1 MSKMSRI
8 AFAGAVLMASFTLT
22 VYAQVAPVVAS
33 SGEGN
38 VVNLTAF
45 QAALD
50 RVRSSCSSSDLAVM
64 RLGEKLQKLRAQS
77 GESTPEMSALI
88 TPIYSGR
95 QPEIAHTTVFQLS
108 AVKDEVQSLGVY
120 TSEFDAKAGDN
131 SIPMQLAQAA
141 PVTPSTPAEN
151 KPTETPTTS
160 VPAAPVPATDS
171 AATPAT
177 PAPPAGAATAP
188 APVPATA
195 EQLPPPGKRA
205 KDTSKAGLPT
215 VTRMTQGTKDG
226 ATAGKGGISAPSKT
240 PAPTETI
247 VGDPMNQ
254 VVSLDFR
261 EMELA
266 NVVQLLAQKAGINV
280 IAGTDLKGVVTSNIR
295 NVTLRRAMDTVL
307 RQNGLGMVEE
317 EGIYRI
323 VPYQEALATKRKSLL
338 VKLESAKASE
348 LKKTLDEVNKGS
360 VDEIVPTISTNE
372 STNVLIL
379 SGSEKNVAEMEKL
392 AKQLDV
398 AKPMTP
404 TVTEAIRLNNAKTED
419 FVAVVKGM
427 LTPEIGKVTAEER
440 SRTLVVTDV
449 PVVMEQVRML
459 VKEMDTP
466 VKQVCID
473 AMIVDATLAN
483 NADTGVDWV
492 ARAVAHKNLA
502 HPSQTVGSLKDLG
515 FEQGINTLLNPV
527 NNLTFGIVTNNIDIK
542 GAIASQ
548 VADNNAKLLANPVVV
563 TVENKKATMD
573 ISKEIPYTE
582 YRQSTTGPSMS
593 STAFK
598 NVGIVLN
605 VTPNVSADN
614 YVISDIDVKK
624 SDAPTNFNNIPVEE
638 KRQTQTTLRTKNG
651 ETIFIGGLR
660 SSGTSNTTGKTPVLG
675 DIPVVNALFKHSS
688 ITHSTTELL
697 VFLTGTILPADVPE
711 LSPELKAASEEIETT
726 SRIPEGAKMLKD
738 SILHPKR
745 QTEDKNWKWRRSA
758 Q

>member
-1 MSKMSRI
+1 MMSKMSRI
-8 AFAGAVLMASFTLT
+8 AFAGAVLLASLTLT
-22 VYAQVAPVVAS
+22 VYAQAVPVAAS
-33 SGEGN
+33 GGEGN
-38 VVNLTAF
+38 AGKLAAF

-50 RVRSSCSSSDLAVM
+50 RVRSACTGSDLAVM
-64 RLGEKLQKLRAQS
+64 RLGEKLHKLRAQS
-77 GESTPEMSALI
+77 ADMMSVTPTSVL
-88 TPIYSGR
+88 PRFSGR
-95 QPEIAHTTVFQLS
+95 LPEVSHTTEFQLPS
-108 AVKDEVQSLGVY
+108 VSDETQSLGAY
-120 TSEFDAKAGDN
+120 TPEFVVKPVDN
-131 SIPMQLAQAA
+131 SIPVQLAQA
-141 PVTPSTPAEN
+141 E
-151 KPTETPTTS
+151 
-160 VPAAPVPATDS
+160 PAAPAPAAETPAAAPAT
-171 AATPAT
+171 TET
-177 PAPPAGAATAP
+177 
-188 APVPATA
+188 

-215 VTRMTQGTKDG
+215 VTRMSQSTKD
-226 ATAGKGGISAPSKT
+226 AAVTGKGSVATVVKT
-240 PAPTETI
+240 TTITETI

-254 VVSLDFR
+254 IVSLDFR

-338 VKLESAKASE
+338 VKLESAKASDI
-348 LKKTLDEVNKGS
+348 KKTLDEVNKGS
-360 VDEIVPTISTNE
+360 VDEIVPSISTNE
-372 STNVLIL
+372 STNVLII

-392 AKQLDV
+392 AKLLDV

-404 TVTEAIRLNNAKTED
+404 TVTEAIRLNNAETKD
-419 FVAVVKGM
+419 FEMVVKGM
-427 LTPEIGKVTAEER
+427 LTPEIGKVNVEER

-449 PVVMEQVRML
+449 PVVLEQVRML
-459 VKEMDTP
+459 VKEMDIP

-492 ARAVAHKNLA
+492 TRAVQHKNLA

-515 FEQGINTLLNPV
+515 FEQGINTLVNPV
-527 NNLTFGIVTNNIDIK
+527 NNLTFGILTNNIDIK

-548 VADNNAKLLANPVVV
+548 VNDNNAKLLANPVVV
-563 TVENKKATMD
+563 TVANKKATMD
-573 ISKEIPYTE
+573 ISKEIPYSE
-582 YRQSTTGPSMS
+582 YRQSTTGPSMT

-598 NVGIVLN
+598 NVGIVLT

-660 SSGTSNTTGKTPVLG
+660 SSGTSNTTGKTPILG
-675 DIPVVNALFKHSS
+675 DIPVMNVLFKHSS

-697 VFLTGTILPADVPE
+697 VFLTGTVLPADGSE

-726 SRIPEGAKMLKD
+726 SRIPAGSKMMKD

-745 QTEDKNWKWRRSA
+745 QTEDRNWKWRRSA